1 MSFGKIPSVIS
12 SSLFSTGF
20 KAFKAS
26 ICFIPWSSVV
36 FIFFSNALPSG
47 EYVNLACSIIPLW
60 SDGNISSPV
69 RYS

>member
-26 ICFIPWSSVV
+26 TCFIP
-36 FIFFSNALPSG
+36 
-47 EYVNLACSIIPLW
+47 
-60 SDGNISSPV
+60 
-69 RYS
+69 